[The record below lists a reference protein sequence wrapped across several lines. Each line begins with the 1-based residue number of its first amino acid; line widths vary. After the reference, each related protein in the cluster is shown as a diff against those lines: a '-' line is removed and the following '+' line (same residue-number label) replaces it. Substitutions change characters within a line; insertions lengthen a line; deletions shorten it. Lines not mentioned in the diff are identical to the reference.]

1 MSAETD
7 ASIIKLGEV
16 LKKYYW
22 DRLTDRSPDA
32 TTFKPFFDVAN
43 CVTEAWKAR
52 LDKRE
57 ECAYAGTKLLQS
69 VLVGTSRRFTDK
81 VQEANDLFTT
91 GMRVAEHL
99 WNVLDASGGDNYSFK
114 AEVRRIEDI
123 LSDMMAQVVTS

>member
-1 MSAETD
+1 MSTEAD

-22 DRLTDRSPDA
+22 DRLTARSPDA
-32 TTFKPFFDVAN
+32 TTPFFDLAN
-43 CVTEAWKAR
+43 YVTEAWKAR

-69 VLVGTSRRFTDK
+69 VLVGTSRRFTYQ
-81 VQEANDLFTT
+81 VQEANDLFTM

-114 AEVRRIEDI
+114 AEVHRIEDL